1 MGGSAS
7 SLLDENKSKY
17 IKGKKK
23 LNNRESLRLKFWYAL
38 GERRNEGAAHSSAR
52 FIEYRWREWAVSVG
66 FRATFHITV
75 FGVEALEAVS
85 LRINIRS
92 AILIWIVMP
101 VWAFFTWKCELE
113 WETVPVDF
121 PESRV
126 SGYSQSCPSGYAWL
140 SLTRH
145 FVPLPISSLE
155 GGRGTLYMYFSWQ
168 KH

>member
-38 GERRNEGAAHSSAR
+38 GERRNEGAAH
-52 FIEYRWREWAVSVG
+52 FIEHRWREWAVSVG